1 MNKVERPKP
10 PAGYD
15 QDFARWSAEQAALLR
30 GGRFEFV
37 DLENVAEEIESL
49 GRSDRREI
57 ASRLKVLLAHLL
69 KWRFQPAQRKPGW
82 RSTIR
87 EQRHRILALIDES
100 PSLAYYPAEVAAK
113 EYDFARDQAADE
125 TGLALDAFPSEMPYA
140 MSDVLDP
147 DFLPEPAAG
156 HGH

>member
-30 GGRFEFV
+30 GGRFELV

-57 ASRLKVLLAHLL
+57 ASRLKVLIAHLL
-69 KWRFQPAQRKPGW
+69 KWQFQPAQRKPGW

-87 EQRHRILALIDES
+87 EQRRGILTLIDES
-100 PSLAYYPAEVAAK
+100 PSLKHYPSEVAAR
-113 EYDFARDQAADE
+113 EYEFARQDAADE
-125 TGLALDAFPSEMPYA
+125 TGLALDVFPSEMHYA
-140 MSDVLDP
+140 MNDVLDP
-147 DFLPEPAAG
+147 DFLPEPTEDAG
-156 HGH
+156 K